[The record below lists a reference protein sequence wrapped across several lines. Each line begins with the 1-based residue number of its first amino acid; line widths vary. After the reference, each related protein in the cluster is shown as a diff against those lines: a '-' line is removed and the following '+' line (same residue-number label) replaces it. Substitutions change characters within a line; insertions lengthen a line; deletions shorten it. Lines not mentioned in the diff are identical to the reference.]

1 MSFTPILTY
10 SQQIAI
16 KKISA
21 NNQSRYAA
29 IELEV
34 ENSELMEMVGVA
46 LLQDLQ
52 QNASTDLNV
61 KLLDGT
67 TFVNCS
73 GHTVYH
79 KGLRYVLAFLVY
91 SRYVTESLVNDT
103 MTGFVQKT
111 RPDAELLSD
120 GRLRQLQET
129 ARKIAL
135 CEWQIIKE
143 YLNLNSTDYPLWIST
158 ETKKPYTPRFYA
170 IRKTKSSSEN
180 DLNINYIQM

>member
-34 ENSELMEMVGVA
+34 ENSELRELLGTP

-52 QNASTDLNV
+52 QNASTALNV

-67 TFVNCS
+67 SFNNCA
-73 GHTVYH
+73 GNAIYH
-79 KGLRYVLAFLVY
+79 KGLRYVLAYLVY
-91 SRYVTESLVNDT
+91 SRYISESLVSDT
-103 MTGFVQKT
+103 FTGFVQKT
-111 RPDAELLSD
+111 RQDSELLSD
-120 GRLRQLQET
+120 GRIRQLQEFS
-129 ARKIAL
+129 RKVAMS
-135 CEWQIIKE
+135 EWLTIKE
-143 YLNLNSTDYPLWIST
+143 YLNINSTDYPLWIST